1 MTTENEIP
9 DVQDTSAADRPAEH
23 PAEPTTNNTRRRSLP
38 KSPITREQADAWG
51 RAVAQAMTT
60 AARFLATVAR
70 GLAGLLRQFGGAIAA
85 VPTGVRLL
93 FVVGIL
99 TLAGVVGS
107 ISIDSVMGLVCAV
120 IVVPVGA
127 AIIGSLGH
135 RWYLGLGLERPAHS
149 GTESAESAEAADTP
163 ELNAA
168 TAQRSLEYVDRKLA
182 LALTSFGTERHQHAV
197 IALFQAKTAIELTLG
212 TEANVNDS
220 DGLLLAEGPG
230 PRPRIRPGAATQ
242 SLLRES
248 ASLAAS

>member
-1 MTTENEIP
+1 MQE
-9 DVQDTSAADRPAEH
+9 TSAADRPAEHPAEH

-51 RAVAQAMTT
+51 RAVAHAMTT
-60 AARFLATVAR
+60 TARFLATVAR

-107 ISIDSVMGLVCAV
+107 ISMDSVMGLVCAV

-127 AIIGSLGH
+127 AIIGALGH

-149 GTESAESAEAADTP
+149 GTESAESAESTEAADTP

-242 SLLRES
+242 SLMRES